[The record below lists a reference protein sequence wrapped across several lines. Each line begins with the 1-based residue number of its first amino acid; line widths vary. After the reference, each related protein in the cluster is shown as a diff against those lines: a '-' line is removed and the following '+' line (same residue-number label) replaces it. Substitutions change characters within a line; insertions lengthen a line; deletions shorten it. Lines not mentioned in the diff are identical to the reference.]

1 MKFDV
6 EGMTCGHCA
15 GAVRD
20 AIHVLDPQAVVEID
34 VASGAVDVA
43 SAKPRGDLAAAIRDA
58 GYATA

>member
-1 MKFDV
+1 MKFEV

-20 AIHVLDPQAVVEID
+20 AIRALDPEAVVEVD

-43 SAKPRGDLAAAIRDA
+43 STKARGDLAAAIRDA